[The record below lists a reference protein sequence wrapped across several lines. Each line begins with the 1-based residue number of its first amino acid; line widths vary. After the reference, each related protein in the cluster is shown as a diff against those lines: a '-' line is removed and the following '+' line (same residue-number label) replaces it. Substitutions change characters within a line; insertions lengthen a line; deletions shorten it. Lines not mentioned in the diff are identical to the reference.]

1 MARAKTVSAEK
12 QQIEADNEAV
22 VYIGLNNLRKGLKT
36 YTVYKAKPEALI
48 DSLKAEIPFIG
59 RLFVPVAQL
68 NQAMES
74 VKKKGT
80 PLNLAYREMG
90 GVE

>member
-36 YTVYKAKPEALI
+36 YTVYKA
-48 DSLKAEIPFIG
+48 SQ
-59 RLFVPVAQL
+59 RH
-68 NQAMES
+68 
-74 VKKKGT
+74 
-80 PLNLAYREMG
+80 
-90 GVE
+90 